1 MREETFIK
9 KLTEDGTKADAL
21 QLVQQ
26 LWDENN
32 ELRVKLAGAPTN
44 DIRCTILITE
54 TLDGEL
60 SINSIIP
67 DKAEQMLVGEL
78 TLELM
83 RIATRIMNET
93 LGEDKEFSTQVTS

>member
-32 ELRVKLAGAPTN
+32 ELRVKLAGARPTTF
-44 DIRCTILITE
+44 DAP
-54 TLDGEL
+54 
-60 SINSIIP
+60 S
-67 DKAEQMLVGEL
+67 
-78 TLELM
+78 
-83 RIATRIMNET
+83 
-93 LGEDKEFSTQVTS
+93 